1 MTPFS
6 LQSIKVG
13 KSFTFLEQIPLNLE
27 LLLNQP
33 VVLSLLGT
41 QIHGFEL
48 LVRQISKLFQSAL
61 PLVQNDQMQILQGK
75 GVV

>member
-33 VVLSLLGT
+33 VVLYLLGT

>member
-48 LVRQISKLFQSAL
+48 LVRQISKLFQTAL